1 MHSPALRY
9 IRYIIAVFSLLTIG
23 FLFVDYRNLTPP
35 DLFKAF
41 TWLQFGPSLVQF
53 IHYTGILSAGFIFI
67 LILTLLVGRFY
78 CSALCPL
85 GILQDI
91 MLRIEKWFLKR
102 KVLRFRKATWW
113 RYVFLGLAAISLLTG
128 FMAVFNLLDPY
139 SNFGRIFS
147 SLAKPVIILAN
158 NLAAKLLG
166 ESGPV
171 IINQYPIRGFDVPT
185 IVYPLLIVALLLY
198 LTWRHGR
205 LFCNLIC
212 PVGTLLGLISRFSIF
227 KISLDKSVCNQCGKC
242 SAKCKA
248 NCIDIKTQ
256 EIDYSRCVMCFDCI
270 GPCPDDG
277 VKLGRVPV
285 KNYIADNIAPADP
298 KQASRRKFIGSAFLL
313 GLAGHLFAQKKDTT
327 VFEKPTT
334 IPEKKSGAV
343 SPPGSRSVEEFTS
356 KCIACHLCVS
366 ACPTQV
372 LQPSMLQYGL
382 QGFLMPHMDYH
393 ANFCNFECVACGKA
407 CPTGA
412 IEEITVEE
420 KKTIQLGKTT
430 FVKENCVVYTY
441 NTACGA
447 CSEHCPTKAVHM
459 VPYLNGLKIPEV
471 NQSICV
477 GCGACEY
484 ACPTK
489 PYKAIF
495 VNGNAV
501 HQVAEAPKEEKI
513 ERDVENE
520 EWAF

>member
-1 MHSPALRY
+1 MQSPALRY
-9 IRYIIAVFSLLTIG
+9 VRYILAAFSFLTIA
-23 FLFVDYRNLTPP
+23 FLFVDYRNLSSPG
-35 DLFKAF
+35 LFKAF

-53 IHYTGILSAGFIFI
+53 IHTAGILSVGFI
-67 LILTLLVGRFY
+67 LILILTFIIGRFY

-91 MLRIEKWFLKR
+91 MIRVEKWFHKR
-102 KVLRFRKATWW
+102 KVLRFKKATWW
-113 RYVFLGLAAISLLTG
+113 RYGFLVLAAVSLLTG

-147 SLAKPVIILAN
+147 SLVKPLIILTN
-158 NLAAKLLG
+158 NLASVMIG
-166 ESGPV
+166 ESGPF
-171 IINQYPIRGFDVPT
+171 IINRYPIRGFDVPT
-185 IVYPLLIVALLLY
+185 IVYPSLIAVLLLY
-198 LTWRHGR
+198 LTWRHQR

-212 PVGTLLGLISRFSIF
+212 PVGTLLGLISRYSLF
-227 KISLDKSVCNQCGKC
+227 KISLDKTICNQCGKC
-242 SAKCKA
+242 STKCKA

-256 EIDYSRCVMCFDCI
+256 EIDYSRCVLCFDCI
-270 GPCPDDG
+270 GPCPDKG
-277 VKLGRVPV
+277 VKLGRIPATR
-285 KNYIADNIAPADP
+285 YIDDRQASANLN
-298 KQASRRKFIGSAFLL
+298 QASRRRFIGSAFLI
-313 GLAGHLFAQKKDTT
+313 GVAGHLFAQKKDTT

-343 SPPGSRSVEEFTS
+343 TPPGSRSVQEFTT

-372 LQPSMLQYGL
+372 LQPSMLHYGL

-393 ANFCNFECVACGKA
+393 ANFCNFECVACGRA

-412 IEEITVEE
+412 IEEITIEE

-459 VPYLNGLKIPEV
+459 VPYLNGLTIPEV

-484 ACPTK
+484 ACPTI
-489 PYKAIF
+489 PYKAIY
-495 VNGNAV
+495 VNGNGV
-501 HQVAEAPKEEKI
+501 HQLAETPKEEKI
-513 ERDVENE
+513 DRDLENE